1 MVRSV
6 RWFGAALIAAALVS
20 SADAQTTPAPDAQ
33 TRTQTQSQTP
43 TLHARAKHHA
53 RKHHVA
59 AQEPEGRQITVHKRA
74 SIAPMTPS
82 SLTLG
87 TQAPVG
93 TGTNYV
99 TSTFDQPSPIE
110 GTFSGFRGR
119 ERLNSQWG
127 VPGTPL
133 FQF

>member
-1 MVRSV
+1 MVCSV

-20 SADAQTTPAPDAQ
+20 SADAQT
-33 TRTQTQSQTP
+33 P
-43 TLHARAKHHA
+43 TLHARARHHA
-53 RKHHVA
+53 HKHQVA

-74 SIAPMTPS
+74 SLSSMSPS

-93 TGTNYV
+93 TGNNYV
-99 TSTFDQPSPIE
+99 TDTFDQPSPVE

-119 ERLNSQWG
+119 ERLIPQWG